1 VGPQFTDDPYGLAI
15 SSRHPDF
22 VRFVNAVLA
31 KNARRWPVGRQ
42 LCPLDRRTDPGPAQG
57 PGTGLDQPS
66 CSYLNESCS
75 FVR

>member
-31 KNARRWPVGRQ
+31 KMRADGQWAASYARWIGAPIPAPPKARARAWISP
-42 LCPLDRRTDPGPAQG
+42 PART
-57 PGTGLDQPS
+57 
-66 CSYLNESCS
+66 
-75 FVR
+75 